1 MSAAPDKVKIP
12 REIWVLI
19 ASAFVI
25 ALGFGL
31 ILPVLPQ
38 FAQSFG
44 VGATASSIV
53 VSAFAFFRLVF
64 APVGGRLIARMG
76 ERPIYLAGLVIV
88 AISTGA
94 TAFAQTYWQ
103 LLLFRGV
110 GGIGSVMF
118 TVSAVALMVRL
129 APPSIRA
136 RVSSVYASAFL
147 FGGILGPVVGGLL
160 GNLGLRVPFIVYA
173 VALLLAAASGAGSV
187 RRADGAGG
195 RCGIWRRVGPSRGRR
210 WPGSWPSPTRSSRSM
225 WPPAMA
231 APLAIRIW

>member
-1 MSAAPDKVKIP
+1 M
-12 REIWVLI
+12 
-19 ASAFVI
+19 
-25 ALGFGL
+25 
-31 ILPVLPQ
+31 LPQ

-88 AISTGA
+88 AVSTGA

-103 LLLFRGV
+103 LLVFRGV

-129 APPSIRA
+129 APPTIRA

-147 FGGILGPVVGGLL
+147 FGGILGPGRRGPAGQPRAARAVPRVCRRPRCRRGLVGVFLSGC
-160 GNLGLRVPFIVYA
+160 V
-173 VALLLAAASGAGSV
+173 AAAGRGGAG
-187 RRADGAGG
+187 APGDDGA
-195 RCGIWRRVGPSRGRR
+195 
-210 WPGSWPSPTRSSRSM
+210 
-225 WPPAMA
+225 
-231 APLAIRIW
+231 

>member
-1 MSAAPDKVKIP
+1 MSATPVTQPSAAVRIP
-12 REIWVLI
+12 RELWVLV
-19 ASAFVI
+19 AAAFVI

-53 VSAFAFFRLVF
+53 VSAFAFFRLLF
-64 APVGGRLIARMG
+64 APAGGRLIARFG

-94 TAFAQTYWQ
+94 TAFAHTYWQ
-103 LLLFRGV
+103 LLVYRGL

-118 TVSAVALMVRL
+118 TVSAVALIVRL

-136 RVSSVYASAFL
+136 RISSVYASAFL
-147 FGGILGPVVGGLL
+147 FGGILGPVAGGLL
-160 GNLGLRVPFIVYA
+160 GNLGLRVPFLVYS
-173 VALLLAAASGAGSV
+173 VALLVAASLVAVFISGSALRPAEGAPVLPVMAVRDAWRDSAYRASIGSA
-187 RRADGAGG
+187 R
-195 RCGIWRRVGPSRGRR
+195 
-210 WPGSWPSPTRSSRSM
+210 PGS
-225 WPPAMA
+225 A
-231 APLAIRIW
+231 